1 MNNTTFMGMDIAI
14 RGLYSAQR
22 GLSTVSHNVDN
33 ANTPGYSRQVNNQQA
48 SRPMLVANSAGM
60 LGMGSD
66 VVSVDRM
73 RDEFLDDK
81 YRSEAQYLGEWEVKT
96 QLIDDLQTI
105 YNEPSSSGYSKILN
119 DFYAS
124 LQQLSTD
131 PTSLSTRAAVMEK
144 GIMVAKYFNSVATHF
159 EKLQDDVNNM
169 VGAKVDEINSLA
181 DQIRQLNQ
189 QIYNYE
195 VTGNV
200 ANDLRDRR
208 GYVVDKLSK
217 LANTQSYEIETGYK
231 LPNGEP
237 EKRFV
242 VAISGKAIVDHVDV
256 VHLKV
261 QMRENKLNE
270 EDLNNLYEVSWEDGN
285 KLNVKSGE
293 LRGYLDM
300 RDGNDAAVGIDGKTL
315 SPNFRGIPYYMRKM
329 NQFVQVFSQSFNE
342 GYIDKDGNGTMDKIN
357 GHVDG
362 YSLTSVAGDSPAGI
376 RFFTMK
382 NADGSPMS
390 SDDFRSA
397 ALQKAADD
405 YAASVAAGNPRTDAL
420 DNPLTTDINE
430 ALVYGY
436 KRLVTAKNFSIG
448 LEVNE
453 DPSENL
459 AVSAIGGSKA
469 NTDNLLSLLNMRHN
483 TYMFTEGAPE
493 DFVKTLISSLGV
505 DGQQGEVFLATQDNI
520 TRQIEN
526 RRQSISGV
534 SINEEMTNMVKYQ
547 QIYGASAKMIATYQ
561 DILDILVNG
570 LV

>member
-48 SRPMLVANSAGM
+48 ARPMLVANSAGM

-81 YRSEAQYLGEWEVKT
+81 YRSETQFLGEWEVKT

-105 YNEPSSSGYSKILN
+105 YNEPSDSGYSKILN

-131 PTSLSTRAAVMEK
+131 PSSLSTRAAVMEK
-144 GIMVAKYFNSVATHF
+144 GVMVAKYFNSVATHF
-159 EKLQDDVNNM
+159 EKMQDDVNNM

-208 GYVVDKLSK
+208 GYVVDKMSK
-217 LANTQSYEIETGYK
+217 LVNTQSYEIETGYK

-256 VHLKV
+256 VHLQV
-261 QMRENKLNE
+261 EMREKKLNE
-270 EDLNNLYEVSWEDGN
+270 EDLDNLYEVSWEDGN

-293 LRGYLDM
+293 LRGYLEM
-300 RDGNDAAVGIDGKTL
+300 RDGNDAAVGTDGKTL

-362 YSLTSVAGDSPAGI
+362 YTLTSVAGDAPGGI

-382 NADGSPMS
+382 NEDGSPMS
-390 SDDFRSA
+390 SDDFKAA

-405 YAASVAAGNPRTDAL
+405 YAASVAAGNPKTDAI

-436 KRLVTAKNFSIG
+436 KHLLTAKNFSIG

-459 AVSAIGGSKA
+459 ASSAQAGSKA
-469 NTDNLLSLLNMRHN
+469 NTDNLMSLLNMRHN
-483 TYMFTEGAPE
+483 TYMFVEGAPE

-520 TRQIEN
+520 TKQIEN

-547 QIYGASAKMIATYQ
+547 QIYGASAKMVATYQ